1 MTIATL
7 VSERDEVLAERDEFK
22 HRYYQVLEE
31 LRLARHHRFGAS
43 SEVDT
48 GQGELF
54 DIEDEPVE
62 AESTTEP
69 SLETGKTRRK
79 PKRQTLS
86 KDLPRVVIHHEP
98 EETHCPDCGDELH
111 TIGEDISEK
120 LVFIPAKV
128 EVEQH
133 IRPKCVCRHC
143 EQQGESTVVYQASM
157 PATVFPKRFA
167 TPSLV
172 AQVIAM
178 KFQYGLPLTR
188 IASLFGDWGIDI
200 SRRTLADWG
209 VQGAEILESV
219 WTHLRSHL
227 LKESA
232 LNADETPVKVV
243 DSDKSKTYMWVYCS
257 GTDGPEPPT
266 YN

>member
-1 MTIATL
+1 MKTTNNPLTNHLKSQHTLHEFEMMIAAL
-7 VSERDEVLAERDEFK
+7 VSERDEFK
-22 HRYYQVLEE
+22 YRYYQELEE

-43 SEVDT
+43 SEVDA

-54 DIEDEPVE
+54 DIEDEPVQ

-120 LVFIPAKV
+120 LVFISAKV

-133 IRPKCVCRHC
+133 LRPK
-143 EQQGESTVVYQASM
+143 
-157 PATVFPKRFA
+157 
-167 TPSLV
+167 
-172 AQVIAM
+172 
-178 KFQYGLPLTR
+178 
-188 IASLFGDWGIDI
+188 
-200 SRRTLADWG
+200 
-209 VQGAEILESV
+209 
-219 WTHLRSHL
+219 
-227 LKESA
+227 
-232 LNADETPVKVV
+232 
-243 DSDKSKTYMWVYCS
+243 
-257 GTDGPEPPT
+257 
-266 YN
+266 

>member
-1 MTIATL
+1 MKTTNNSLTNHLKSQHTLHEFEMTIATL
-7 VSERDEVLAERDEFK
+7 VSERDEVAAERDEFK

-143 EQQGESTVVYQASM
+143 EQQVNQ
-157 PATVFPKRFA
+157 
-167 TPSLV
+167 PSSIKPLCLQQYSLK
-172 AQVIAM
+172 ALQHQV
-178 KFQYGLPLTR
+178 
-188 IASLFGDWGIDI
+188 S
-200 SRRTLADWG
+200 
-209 VQGAEILESV
+209 
-219 WTHLRSHL
+219 L
-227 LKESA
+227 LKSS
-232 LNADETPVKVV
+232 P
-243 DSDKSKTYMWVYCS
+243 
-257 GTDGPEPPT
+257 
-266 YN
+266 